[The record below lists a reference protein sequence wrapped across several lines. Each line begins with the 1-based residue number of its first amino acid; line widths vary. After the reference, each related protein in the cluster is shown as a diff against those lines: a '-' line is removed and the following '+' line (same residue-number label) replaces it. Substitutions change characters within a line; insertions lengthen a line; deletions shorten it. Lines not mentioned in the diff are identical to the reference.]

1 MTGYELRPARE
12 SDAEGICA
20 LWGGVFGDGE
30 GFVREFLRVFGP
42 GCGLVAVRGGSV
54 AAMGFCPLGPEAAGY
69 ACGYIYAMATHPE
82 HRGRGLAGEIALGL
96 RAAAFER
103 GADIVATLPAS
114 RSLEGWYAG
123 RLDMRP
129 VFRKGGEGVVF
140 PRRWLDFAA
149 FCGGHDPDT
158 PDTLLAAAR
167 PGVNLVAVTGLG
179 WECAFD

>member
-96 RAAAFER
+96 RARPSSAARTSSRRSRPAGASRAGTPAGSICAPSSARAARASYSPGAGWISPPSAARTTPTRRIRSSPRR
-103 GADIVATLPAS
+103 GPAS
-114 RSLEGWYAG
+114 IWK
-123 RLDMRP
+123 P
-129 VFRKGGEGVVF
+129 
-140 PRRWLDFAA
+140 
-149 FCGGHDPDT
+149 
-158 PDTLLAAAR
+158 
-167 PGVNLVAVTGLG
+167 
-179 WECAFD
+179 

>member
-69 ACGYIYAMATHPE
+69 ACGYIYAMATHPA

-96 RAAAFER
+96 RARPSSAARTSSRRSRQPEPR
-103 GADIVATLPAS
+103 GLVRRPARYAPRLPQGRRGRRLPAALAGF
-114 RSLEGWYAG
+114 RRLLRRARPRHAGYA
-123 RLDMRP
+123 
-129 VFRKGGEGVVF
+129 
-140 PRRWLDFAA
+140 
-149 FCGGHDPDT
+149 
-158 PDTLLAAAR
+158 LAAAR
-167 PGVNLVAVTGLG
+167 PGVNLDAVTGLG